1 MINAKDAARLAAEK
15 KLTRDAER
23 AEAEAVARRAQV
35 AAVRDAAAQCI
46 HAAIEGGHS
55 RASLIPMD
63 VKAPDS
69 KYHGATVGY
78 VRPVDLDAIIEEFS
92 TLGYTVARDH
102 GDGRNMYLVF
112 TW

>member
-23 AEAEAVARRAQV
+23 AEAEAVARR
-35 AAVRDAAAQCI
+35 VRDAAAQCI